1 MIIRLTLVES
11 EPVIFKACNRHSG
24 AVCRLDAHGRI
35 LHNKALVLTD
45 SQSIRCIVL
54 DLRIRFALFKLL
66 STDDE
71 VKFRAHAHL
80 LHDPRDQLRTCGGYQ
95 CDCIAAAL

>member
-11 EPVIFKACNRHSG
+11 EPVIFKACDRHSG

-45 SQSIRCIVL
+45 SQSIRCIVI

-71 VKFRAHAHL
+71 VKFRAHANL
-80 LHDPRDQLRTCGGYQ
+80 FNDPGDQLWSGR
-95 CDCIAAAL
+95 

>member
-35 LHNKALVLTD
+35 LHNKALVLSEEID
-45 SQSIRCIVL
+45 K
-54 DLRIRFALFKLL
+54 LRLRTTASLL
-66 STDDE
+66 SGRKDII
-71 VKFRAHAHL
+71 VVSSVSCLYGMA
-80 LHDPRDQLRTCGGYQ
+80 DPRAFGSNVGKSALLRN
-95 CDCIAAAL
+95 